1 MVTKAGILSS
11 KRTSSR
17 FSSSS
22 ADPLRRPAAVMLRL
36 FVICFFLFPLA
47 LASESDHKYQVDDRV
62 ILWVNKVGPYNNP
75 QETYN
80 YYSLPF
86 CRPTGDAAH
95 KWGGLGE
102 VLGGNELIDSQV
114 DIKFKK
120 NVEKRTICSLELDEA
135 KVKQF
140 KEAIENLYWFEFF
153 IDDLP
158 LWSFVGEVHA
168 DKNNDNKHLLFT
180 NKYFVIK
187 YNGDKIIHVNLTQE
201 SPKPLVEGRVLDMT
215 YSVKW
220 IPTNVS
226 FARRFDVYLDYPFF
240 EHQIHWFSVFNSFM
254 MVIFLTGLVSMI
266 LMRTLR
272 NDYAKYAREDDDL
285 ETLERDVSEESG
297 WKLVHG
303 DVFRPPRNLALL
315 SAVVGTGAQ
324 LAMLILLV
332 IVFAIVGTLYIG
344 RGAIVTTFIVCYA
357 FTSFISGYVSG
368 GMYSRHGGK
377 TWIKAMIL
385 TASLFPFMCFGIG
398 FILNTIAIFY
408 GSLAAIP
415 FGTMVVV
422 FVIWAFISF
431 PLALLGT
438 VIGRNWSG
446 VPNNPCRVKTIPR
459 PIPEKKWYLKPSVI
473 SLMGGLLPFG
483 SIFIEMYFVFTS
495 FWNYKVYYVYG
506 FMLLVFLILIIVTIC
521 VTIVG
526 TYFLLNAENY
536 HWQWTSFFSAAS
548 TAFYVYLYS
557 IYYYHVKTKMS
568 GFFQTSF
575 YFGYTLMLCLGL
587 GLLCGAV
594 GYLGSKSFVRRIY
607 RNIKCD

>member
-1 MVTKAGILSS
+1 MP
-11 KRTSSR
+11 
-17 FSSSS
+17 SSSS
-22 ADPLRRPAAVMLRL
+22 AV
-36 FVICFFLFPLA
+36 VVFLLLVFLLTPTF
-47 LASESDHKYQVDDRV
+47 ASDSDHKYQADEHVT
-62 ILWVNKVGPYNNP
+62 LWVNKVGPYNNP

-86 CRPTGDAAH
+86 CRPSGNNVH

-102 VLGGNELIDSQV
+102 VLGGNELIDSEIA
-114 DIKFKK
+114 IKFLK
-120 NVEKRTICSLELDEA
+120 NVDRNVICPLELDEA
-135 KVKQF
+135 KVKHF
-140 KEAIENLYWFEFF
+140 KDAIESSYWFEFF
-153 IDDLP
+153 MDDLP
-158 LWSFVGEVHA
+158 LWGFVGELHP
-168 DKNNDNKHLLFT
+168 DKNSENGKHVLYT
-180 NKYFVIK
+180 HKNIVVK
-187 YNGDKIIHVNLTQE
+187 YNKDQIIHVNLTQDN
-201 SPKPLVEGRVLDMT
+201 PRPLEAGKKMDLT
-215 YSVKW
+215 YSVQW
-220 IPTNVS
+220 IPTNVT

-240 EHQIHWFSVFNSFM
+240 EHQIHWFSIFNSFM

-285 ETLERDVSEESG
+285 ESLERDVSEESG

-303 DVFRPPRNLALL
+303 DVFRPASSLVLL

-324 LAMLILLV
+324 LALLVLLV
-332 IVFAIVGTLYIG
+332 ILMAIVGTLYVG

-357 FTSFISGYVSG
+357 LTSFVSGYVSG
-368 GMYSRHGGK
+368 GMYSRSGGK
-377 TWIKAMIL
+377 HWIKCMVL
-385 TASLFPFMCFGIG
+385 TASLFPFLCFGIG
-398 FILNTIAIFY
+398 FLLNTIAIFY

-422 FVIWAFISF
+422 FVIWGFISF

-438 VIGRNWSG
+438 VVGRNWSG
-446 VPNNPCRVKTIPR
+446 APNNPCRVKTIPR
-459 PIPEKKWYLKPSVI
+459 PIPEKKWYLTPSVV

-506 FMLLVFLILIIVTIC
+506 FMLLVFVILVIVTVC

-548 TAFYVYLYS
+548 TAVYVYLYS
-557 IYYYHVKTKMS
+557 IYYYYVKTKMS

-575 YFGYTLMLCLGL
+575 YFGYTMMFCLGL
-587 GLLCGAV
+587 GILCGAV
-594 GYLGSKSFVRRIY
+594 GYLGSNLFVRRIY

>member
-1 MVTKAGILSS
+1 MRPGGRSLPLVLSLLS
-11 KRTSSR
+11 
-17 FSSSS
+17 
-22 ADPLRRPAAVMLRL
+22 
-36 FVICFFLFPLA
+36 FLLVVVS
-47 LASESDHKYQVDDRV
+47 ASESDHKYQIEDPV

-86 CRPTGDAAH
+86 CQPVGNPAH

-102 VLGGNELIDSQV
+102 VLGGNELIDSQI
-114 DIKFKK
+114 DIKYQR
-120 NVEKRTICSLELDEA
+120 NVSKGSICPLDLDAA

-140 KEAIENLYWFEFF
+140 KDAIENSYWLEFF
-153 IDDLP
+153 MGY
-158 LWSFVGEVHA
+158 VGEVRS
-168 DKNNDNKHLLFT
+168 DKNDENKHYLFT
-180 NKYFVIK
+180 HKDIVVK
-187 YNGDKIIHVNLTQE
+187 YNGDQIIHVNLTQGG
-201 SPKPLVEGRVLDMT
+201 PKPLEAGKTLDMT
-215 YSVKW
+215 YSMKW
-220 IPTNVS
+220 IKTDIA
-226 FARRFDVYLDYPFF
+226 FARRFDVYLDHPFF
-240 EHQIHWFSVFNSFM
+240 EHQIHWFSIFNSFM

-272 NDYAKYAREDDDL
+272 KDYAKYAREDDDL
-285 ETLERDVSEESG
+285 DALERDVSEESG

-303 DVFRPPRNLALL
+303 DVFRPPQSLVLL
-315 SAVVGTGAQ
+315 SALVGTGAQ

-332 IVFAIVGTLYIG
+332 ILLAIIGMLYVG

-357 FTSFISGYVSG
+357 LTSFISGYVSG
-368 GMYSRHGGK
+368 GLYSRSGGK
-377 TWIKAMIL
+377 NWIKSMIL

-438 VIGRNWSG
+438 VVGRNWNGS
-446 VPNNPCRVKTIPR
+446 PNNPCRVKTIPR
-459 PIPEKKWYLKPSVI
+459 PIPEKKWYLTPSVI

-506 FMLLVFLILIIVTIC
+506 FMLLVFLILMIVTVC

-548 TAFYVYLYS
+548 TAVYVYLYS
-557 IYYYHVKTKMS
+557 VYYYYLKTKMS

-575 YFGYTLMLCLGL
+575 YFGYTLMFCLGL
-587 GLLCGAV
+587 GILCGAV
-594 GYLGSKSFVRRIY
+594 GYLGSTLFVRKIY

>member
-1 MVTKAGILSS
+1 MRSS
-11 KRTSSR
+11 VR
-17 FSSSS
+17 SSSS
-22 ADPLRRPAAVMLRL
+22 GSVAAALIVTIL
-36 FVICFFLFPLA
+36 FFSSPVF
-47 LASESDHKYQVDDRV
+47 ASDYDHKYQSDEKVT
-62 ILWVNKVGPYNNP
+62 LWVNKVGPYNNP

-80 YYSLPF
+80 FYSLPF
-86 CRPTGDAAH
+86 CRQDGHAQAAH

-102 VLGGNELIDSQV
+102 VLGGNELIDSQMDV
-114 DIKFKK
+114 KFRE
-120 NVEKRTICSLELDEA
+120 NVERTTVCKLNLDEPQA
-135 KVKQF
+135 LQF
-140 KEAIENLYWFEFF
+140 KQAIEDNYWFELF
-153 IDDLP
+153 IGMHC
-158 LWSFVGEVHA
+158 FVGELPS
-168 DKNNDNKHLLFT
+168 DKNSYSKPVLFT
-180 NKYFVIK
+180 HMNITIK
-187 YNGDKIIHVNLTQE
+187 YNNDQIIHVNLTQE
-201 SPKPLVEGRVLDMT
+201 NPKPLEVKKTLDMT

-220 IPTNVS
+220 TETNVT
-226 FARRFDVYLDYPFF
+226 FARRFDIYLDYHFF
-240 EHQIHWFSVFNSFM
+240 EHQIHWFSIFNSFM

-285 ETLERDVSEESG
+285 ETLERDVNEESG

-303 DVFRPPRNLALL
+303 DVFRPPRNLVLL

-324 LAMLILLV
+324 LALLILLV
-332 IVFAIVGTLYIG
+332 IVFAIIGMLYVG

-357 FTSFISGYVSG
+357 LTSFVSGYVSG
-368 GMYSRHGGK
+368 GMYSRNGGK
-377 TWIKAMIL
+377 TWIKSMIL
-385 TASLFPFMCFGIG
+385 TASLFPFLCFGIG

-438 VIGRNWSG
+438 VVGRNWSG
-446 VPNNPCRVKTIPR
+446 APNNPCRVKTIPR
-459 PIPEKKWYLKPSVI
+459 PIPMKKWYLTPSVV

-506 FMLLVFLILIIVTIC
+506 FMLLVFLILIIVTVC

-536 HWQWTSFFSAAS
+536 YWQWTSFFSAAS
-548 TAFYVYLYS
+548 TAIYVYLYS
-557 IYYYHVKTKMS
+557 IYYYYVKTKMS

-575 YFGYTLMLCLGL
+575 YFGYTAMFCLGL
-587 GLLCGAV
+587 GILCGAV
-594 GYLGSKSFVRRIY
+594 GHLGSNLFVRRIY

>member
-1 MVTKAGILSS
+1 MSLEFRSVS
-11 KRTSSR
+11 
-17 FSSSS
+17 
-22 ADPLRRPAAVMLRL
+22 
-36 FVICFFLFPLA
+36 FFLLLLLLLSPVF
-47 LASESDHKYQVDDRV
+47 ASESDHRYQQDERI

-86 CRPTGDAAH
+86 CRPSGDPTH

-102 VLGGNELIDSQV
+102 VLGGNELIDSQIE
-114 DIKFKK
+114 IKFQK
-120 NVEKRTICSLELDEA
+120 NVDKNTICQLVLNDA
-135 KVKQF
+135 NVKQF
-140 KEAIENLYWFEFF
+140 KDAIENSYWFEFF
-153 IDDLP
+153 MDDLP
-158 LWSFVGEVHA
+158 LWGFVGELHP
-168 DKNNDNKHLLFT
+168 DKNSDIGKHVLYT
-180 NKYFVIK
+180 HKKIVVK
-187 YNGDKIIHVNLTQE
+187 YNNDQIIHVNITQE
-201 SPKPLVEGRVLDMT
+201 SPKPLESGKTLDMT

-220 IPTNVS
+220 IPTNIP

-240 EHQIHWFSVFNSFM
+240 EHQIHWFSIFNSFM

-285 ETLERDVSEESG
+285 ETLERDVNEESG

-303 DVFRPPRNLALL
+303 DVFRPPRNLVLL

-324 LAMLILLV
+324 LAVLVLLV
-332 IVFAIVGTLYIG
+332 ILFAIVGMLYVG
-344 RGAIVTTFIVCYA
+344 RGSIVTAFIVCYA
-357 FTSFISGYVSG
+357 LTSFISGYVNG
-368 GMYSRHGGK
+368 GMYSRNGGK
-377 TWIKAMIL
+377 SWIKSMIL
-385 TASLFPFMCFGIG
+385 AASLFPFMCFGIG

-415 FGTMVVV
+415 FGTIVVV

-438 VIGRNWSG
+438 VVGRNWSG
-446 VPNNPCRVKTIPR
+446 APNNPCRVKTIPR
-459 PIPEKKWYLKPSVI
+459 PIPEKKWYLTPSVV

-495 FWNYKVYYVYG
+495 FWNYKVYYVFG
-506 FMLLVFLILIIVTIC
+506 FMLLVFVILVIVTVC

-548 TAFYVYLYS
+548 TAVYVYMYS
-557 IYYYHVKTKMS
+557 IYYYYVKTKMS

-575 YFGYTLMLCLGL
+575 YFGYTLMFCLGL
-587 GLLCGAV
+587 GILCGAV
-594 GYLGSKSFVRRIY
+594 GYLGSNLFVRRIY

>member
-1 MVTKAGILSS
+1 MSFE
-11 KRTSSR
+11 SR
-17 FSSSS
+17 S
-22 ADPLRRPAAVMLRL
+22 L
-36 FVICFFLFPLA
+36 FFFFLFLA
-47 LASESDHKYQVDDRV
+47 LSFASESDHKYQQDDPV
-62 ILWVNKVGPYNNP
+62 TLWVNKVGPYNNP

-86 CRPTGDAAH
+86 CHPSSSSEAAH

-102 VLGGNELIDSQV
+102 VLGGNELIDSQI
-114 DIKFKK
+114 DIKFLR
-120 NVEKRTICSLELDEA
+120 NVDKTVFCQISLDEA

-140 KEAIENLYWFEFF
+140 KGAIENNYWFE
-153 IDDLP
+153 L
-158 LWSFVGEVHA
+158 FVGYVGELHP
-168 DKNNDNKHLLFT
+168 DKNSDSGKHVLYT
-180 NKYFVIK
+180 HKNIIVK
-187 YNGDKIIHVNLTQE
+187 YNKDQIIHVNLTQDI
-201 SPKPLVEGRVLDMT
+201 PKPLEAGKHLDLT

-220 IPTNVS
+220 IPTNVT
-226 FARRFDVYLDYPFF
+226 FRHRFDVYLDYPFF
-240 EHQIHWFSVFNSFM
+240 EHQIHWFSIFNSFM

-303 DVFRPPRNLALL
+303 DVFRPPRYLVVL

-324 LAMLILLV
+324 LALLVLLV
-332 IVFAIVGTLYIG
+332 ILLAIVGMLYIG

-357 FTSFISGYVSG
+357 LTSFISGYVSG
-368 GMYSRHGGK
+368 GMYSRNGGK
-377 TWIKAMIL
+377 SWIKSMIL
-385 TASLFPFMCFGIG
+385 TASLFPFLCFGIG
-398 FILNTIAIFY
+398 FVLNTIAIFY

-415 FGTMVVV
+415 FGTIVVV

-438 VIGRNWSG
+438 VVGRNWSG
-446 VPNNPCRVKTIPR
+446 APNNPCRVKTIPR
-459 PIPEKKWYLKPSVI
+459 PIPEKKWYLTPSVV

-506 FMLLVFLILIIVTIC
+506 FMLLVFLILMIVTVC

-548 TAFYVYLYS
+548 TAVYVYLYS
-557 IYYYHVKTKMS
+557 IYYYYMKTKMS

-575 YFGYTLMLCLGL
+575 YFGYTLMFSLGL
-587 GLLCGAV
+587 GILCGAV
-594 GYLGSKSFVRRIY
+594 GFLGSKLFVRRIY

>member
-1 MVTKAGILSS
+1 MSSTVRSLSFLSFLFLSLFLSLSS
-11 KRTSSR
+11 VS
-17 FSSSS
+17 
-22 ADPLRRPAAVMLRL
+22 
-36 FVICFFLFPLA
+36 
-47 LASESDHKYQVDDRV
+47 LASDSDHKYQPDDPV
-62 ILWVNKVGPYNNP
+62 TLWVNKVGPYNNP

-86 CRPTGDAAH
+86 CRPEGNAGH

-102 VLGGNELIDSQV
+102 VLGGNELIDSQI
-114 DIKFKK
+114 DIKFDK
-120 NVEKRTICSLELDEA
+120 NVEKAVICQLKLDEA
-135 KVKQF
+135 TVKHF
-140 KEAIENLYWFEFF
+140 KDAIENNYWFEFF
-153 IDDLP
+153 VDDLP
-158 LWSFVGEVHA
+158 LWGFVGALHP
-168 DKNNDNKHLLFT
+168 DKNSDNGKHVLFT
-180 NKYFVIK
+180 HKKIVVQFNK
-187 YNGDKIIHVNLTQE
+187 DQIIHVNLTQE
-201 SPKPLVEGRVLDMT
+201 GPKPLTVGKTLDMT

-220 IPTNVS
+220 MPTNVT

-240 EHQIHWFSVFNSFM
+240 EHQIHWFSIFNSFM

-303 DVFRPPRNLALL
+303 DVFRPPRNLVLL

-324 LAMLILLV
+324 LALLVLLV
-332 IVFAIVGTLYIG
+332 ILLAIVGMLYIG
-344 RGAIVTTFIVCYA
+344 RGAIITTFIVCYA
-357 FTSFISGYVSG
+357 LTSFISGYVSG

-377 TWIKAMIL
+377 NWIKSMIL

-398 FILNTIAIFY
+398 FILNTVAIFY

-438 VIGRNWSG
+438 VVGRNWSG
-446 VPNNPCRVKTIPR
+446 APNNPCRVKTIPR
-459 PIPEKKWYLKPSVI
+459 PIPEKKWYLTPSVVSI
-473 SLMGGLLPFG
+473 MGGLLPFG

-506 FMLLVFLILIIVTIC
+506 FMLLVFVILIIVTVC

-548 TAFYVYLYS
+548 TAVYVYLYS
-557 IYYYHVKTKMS
+557 IYYYYVKTKMS

-575 YFGYTLMLCLGL
+575 YFGYTMMFCLGL
-587 GLLCGAV
+587 GILCGAV
-594 GYLGSKSFVRRIY
+594 GYLGSNLFVRRIY

>member
-1 MVTKAGILSS
+1 MSFE
-11 KRTSSR
+11 SR
-17 FSSSS
+17 S
-22 ADPLRRPAAVMLRL
+22 L
-36 FVICFFLFPLA
+36 FFFFLFLT
-47 LASESDHKYQVDDRV
+47 LSFASESDHKYQQDDPV
-62 ILWVNKVGPYNNP
+62 TLWVNKVGPYNNP

-86 CRPTGDAAH
+86 CHPSSSAEAAH

-102 VLGGNELIDSQV
+102 VLGGNELIDSQI
-114 DIKFKK
+114 DIKFLR
-120 NVEKRTICSLELDEA
+120 NVDKTVFCKISLDEA

-140 KEAIENLYWFEFF
+140 KGAIENNYWFELF
-153 IDDLP
+153 IGY
-158 LWSFVGEVHA
+158 VGELHL
-168 DKNNDNKHLLFT
+168 DKNSDSGKHVLYT
-180 NKYFVIK
+180 HKNIIVK
-187 YNGDKIIHVNLTQE
+187 YNKDQIIHVNLTQDI
-201 SPKPLVEGRVLDMT
+201 PKPLEAGKHLDLT

-220 IPTNVS
+220 IPTNVT
-226 FARRFDVYLDYPFF
+226 FRHRFDVYLDYPFF
-240 EHQIHWFSVFNSFM
+240 EHQIHWFSIFNSFM

-303 DVFRPPRNLALL
+303 DVFRPPRYLVVL

-324 LAMLILLV
+324 LALLVLLV
-332 IVFAIVGTLYIG
+332 ILLAIVGMLYIG

-357 FTSFISGYVSG
+357 LTSFISGYVSG
-368 GMYSRHGGK
+368 GMYSRNGGK
-377 TWIKAMIL
+377 SWIKSMIL
-385 TASLFPFMCFGIG
+385 TASLFPFLCFGIG
-398 FILNTIAIFY
+398 FVLNTIAIFY

-415 FGTMVVV
+415 FGTIVVV

-438 VIGRNWSG
+438 VVGRNWSG
-446 VPNNPCRVKTIPR
+446 APNNPCRVKTIPR
-459 PIPEKKWYLKPSVI
+459 PIPEKKWYLTPSVV

-506 FMLLVFLILIIVTIC
+506 FMLLVFLILMIVTVC

-548 TAFYVYLYS
+548 TAVYVYLYS
-557 IYYYHVKTKMS
+557 IYYYYMKTKMS

-575 YFGYTLMLCLGL
+575 YFGYTLMFSLGL
-587 GLLCGAV
+587 GILCGAV
-594 GYLGSKSFVRRIY
+594 GFLGSKLFVRRIY

>member
-1 MVTKAGILSS
+1 MVERFKIRPSPSMSTSINVRSLSFS
-11 KRTSSR
+11 AFFVVFLF
-17 FSSSS
+17 FSS
-22 ADPLRRPAAVMLRL
+22 V
-36 FVICFFLFPLA
+36 F
-47 LASESDHKYQVDDRV
+47 ASESDHKYQPEDPVT
-62 ILWVNKVGPYNNP
+62 LWVNKVGPYNNP

-80 YYSLPF
+80 YFSLPF
-86 CRPTGDAAH
+86 CHASGNLAH

-102 VLGGNELIDSQV
+102 VLGGNELIDSQIE
-114 DIKFKK
+114 IKFQK
-120 NVEKRTICSLELDEA
+120 NVDKTAICQMALDET
-135 KVKQF
+135 KVKQL
-140 KEAIENLYWFEFF
+140 KDAIENSYWFELFM
-153 IDDLP
+153 DDLP
-158 LWSFVGEVHA
+158 LWGFVGELHP
-168 DKNNDNKHLLFT
+168 DKNSDNGKHVLYT
-180 NKYFVIK
+180 HKNIIVK
-187 YNGDKIIHVNLTQE
+187 YNKDQIIHVNLTQE
-201 SPKPLVEGRVLDMT
+201 SPKPLDALRTLDMT

-220 IPTNVS
+220 VPTNIT

-240 EHQIHWFSVFNSFM
+240 EHQIHWFSIFNSFM

-303 DVFRPPRNLALL
+303 DVFRPPRNLFVL

-324 LAMLILLV
+324 LALLVLLV
-332 IVFAIVGTLYIG
+332 ILLAIIGMLYVG

-357 FTSFISGYVSG
+357 LTSFISGYVSG
-368 GMYSRHGGK
+368 GMYSRNGGK
-377 TWIKAMIL
+377 NWIKSMIL

-398 FILNTIAIFY
+398 FILNTVAIFY

-438 VIGRNWSG
+438 VVGRNWSG
-446 VPNNPCRVKTIPR
+446 SPNNPCRVKTIPR
-459 PIPEKKWYLKPSVI
+459 PIPEKKWYLTPSVV

-506 FMLLVFLILIIVTIC
+506 FMLLVFLILIIVTVC

-548 TAFYVYLYS
+548 TAVYVYLYS
-557 IYYYHVKTKMS
+557 IYYYYVKTKMS

-575 YFGYTLMLCLGL
+575 YFGYTLMFCLGL
-587 GLLCGAV
+587 GILCGAV
-594 GYLGSKSFVRRIY
+594 GYLGSNLFVRRIY

>member
-1 MVTKAGILSS
+1 MP
-11 KRTSSR
+11 
-17 FSSSS
+17 SSSS
-22 ADPLRRPAAVMLRL
+22 AAVL
-36 FVICFFLFPLA
+36 VFLLLVSLLTPTF
-47 LASESDHKYQVDDRV
+47 ASDSDHKYQAEEQVT
-62 ILWVNKVGPYNNP
+62 LWVNKVGPYNNP

-86 CRPTGDAAH
+86 CRPSGNNVH

-102 VLGGNELIDSQV
+102 VLGGNELIDSEIA
-114 DIKFKK
+114 IKFMK
-120 NVEKRTICSLELDEA
+120 NVERSVICPLELDEA
-135 KVKQF
+135 KVKHF
-140 KEAIENLYWFEFF
+140 KDAIESSYWFEFF
-153 IDDLP
+153 MG
-158 LWSFVGEVHA
+158 FVGELHP
-168 DKNNDNKHLLFT
+168 DKNSENGKHVLYT
-180 NKYFVIK
+180 HKNIVVK
-187 YNGDKIIHVNLTQE
+187 YNKDQIIHVNLTQDN
-201 SPKPLVEGRVLDMT
+201 PRPLEAGKKMDLT
-215 YSVKW
+215 YSVQW
-220 IPTNVS
+220 IPTNVT

-240 EHQIHWFSVFNSFM
+240 EHQIHWFSIFNSFM

-285 ETLERDVSEESG
+285 ESLERDVSEESG

-303 DVFRPPRNLALL
+303 DVFRPASSLVLL

-324 LAMLILLV
+324 LALLVLLV
-332 IVFAIVGTLYIG
+332 ILMAIVGTLYVG

-357 FTSFISGYVSG
+357 LTSFVSGYVSG
-368 GMYSRHGGK
+368 GMYSRSGGK
-377 TWIKAMIL
+377 HWIKCMVL
-385 TASLFPFMCFGIG
+385 TASLFPFLCFGIG
-398 FILNTIAIFY
+398 FLLNTIAIFY

-422 FVIWAFISF
+422 FVIWGFISF

-438 VIGRNWSG
+438 VVGRNWSG
-446 VPNNPCRVKTIPR
+446 APNNPCRVKTIPR
-459 PIPEKKWYLKPSVI
+459 PIPEKKWYLTPSVV

-506 FMLLVFLILIIVTIC
+506 FMLLVFVILVIVTVC

-548 TAFYVYLYS
+548 TAVYVYLYS
-557 IYYYHVKTKMS
+557 IYYYYVKTKMS

-575 YFGYTLMLCLGL
+575 YFGYTMMFCLGL
-587 GLLCGAV
+587 GILCGAV
-594 GYLGSKSFVRRIY
+594 GYLGSNLFVRRIY

>member
-1 MVTKAGILSS
+1 YQDDEAVT
-11 KRTSSR
+11 
-17 FSSSS
+17 
-22 ADPLRRPAAVMLRL
+22 
-36 FVICFFLFPLA
+36 
-47 LASESDHKYQVDDRV
+47 
-62 ILWVNKVGPYNNP
+62 LWVNKVGPYNNP

-80 YYSLPF
+80 YYTLPF
-86 CRPTGDAAH
+86 CHPSGNAAH
-95 KWGGLGE
+95 RWAGLGE
-102 VLGGNELIDSQV
+102 VLGGNELIDSQI

-120 NVEKRTICSLELDEA
+120 DVEKKSLCEIELDAE

-140 KEAIENLYWFEFF
+140 KDAIDNSYWFEFF

-158 LWSFVGEVHA
+158 LWGFVGEVITDRGH
-168 DKNNDNKHLLFT
+168 DYKHVIWTHKNFLVH
-180 NKYFVIK
+180 
-187 YNGDKIIHVNLTQE
+187 YNGNQIIHVNLTQE
-201 SPKPLVEGRVLDMT
+201 NPKTLEEGRVLDMT

-220 IPTNVS
+220 VRTDTTY
-226 FARRFDVYLDYPFF
+226 ARRFDVYLDYPFF

-285 ETLERDVSEESG
+285 ETLERDVNEESG

-303 DVFRPPRNLALL
+303 DVFRSPTNLALL
-315 SAVVGTGAQ
+315 SAVIGTGSQ
-324 LAMLILLV
+324 LATLVLLV
-332 IVFAIVGTLYIG
+332 IITAMVGMLYIG
-344 RGAIVTTFIVCYA
+344 RGAIITTFIVCYA
-357 FTSFISGYVSG
+357 FTSFIAGYVSG
-368 GMYSRHGGK
+368 GMYARNGGK
-377 TWIKAMIL
+377 KWIPATIL

-415 FGTMVVV
+415 FGTMVIV
-422 FVIWAFISF
+422 FVIWAFVSF

-438 VIGRNWSG
+438 VIGRNWKG
-446 VPNNPCRVKTIPR
+446 MPNNPCRVKTIPR

-473 SLMGGLLPFG
+473 SIMGGLLPFG

-506 FMLLVFLILIIVTIC
+506 FMLLVFVILIVVTVC

-548 TAFYVYLYS
+548 TALYVLFYSV
-557 IYYYHVKTKMS
+557 YYYHVKTKMS

-575 YFGYTLMLCLGL
+575 YFGYTLMFCLGL
-587 GLLCGAV
+587 GILCGAV
-594 GYLGSKSFVRRIY
+594 GYLGSDLFVKRIY
-607 RNIKCD
+607 RNIKLD

>member
-1 MVTKAGILSS
+1 MFCFPQRYQPEEQVT
-11 KRTSSR
+11 
-17 FSSSS
+17 
-22 ADPLRRPAAVMLRL
+22 
-36 FVICFFLFPLA
+36 
-47 LASESDHKYQVDDRV
+47 
-62 ILWVNKVGPYNNP
+62 LWVNKVGPYNNP

-86 CRPTGDAAH
+86 CHASTNPSH

-102 VLGGNELIDSQV
+102 VLGGNELIDSQIK
-114 DIKFKK
+114 IKFKK
-120 NVEKRTICSLELDEA
+120 NVERSSICDLELDSA

-140 KEAIENLYWFEFF
+140 KDAIENTYWFEFF
-153 IDDLP
+153 VG
-158 LWSFVGEVHA
+158 FVGE
-168 DKNNDNKHLLFT
+168 KSNDNKPLLFT
-180 NKYFVIK
+180 HKNVVVQ
-187 YNGDKIIHVNLTQE
+187 YNGDQIIHVNLTQD
-201 SPKPLVEGRVLDMT
+201 SPKALDVGKTLDLT

-220 IPTNVS
+220 VPTNVT

-240 EHQIHWFSVFNSFM
+240 EHQIHWFSIFNSFM

-285 ETLERDVSEESG
+285 ESLERDVSEESG

-303 DVFRPPRNLALL
+303 DVFRPPRNLVLL
-315 SAVVGTGAQ
+315 SALVGTGSQ
-324 LAMLILLV
+324 LAALILLV
-332 IVFAIVGTLYIG
+332 ILLAIIGMLYIG

-357 FTSFISGYVSG
+357 LTSFISGYGSG
-368 GMYSRHGGK
+368 GLYSRNGGK
-377 TWIKAMIL
+377 NWIKSMIL
-385 TASLFPFMCFGIG
+385 MASLFPFMCFGIG

-438 VIGRNWSG
+438 VVGRNWSG
-446 VPNNPCRVKTIPR
+446 SPNNPCRVKTIPR
-459 PIPEKKWYLKPSVI
+459 PIPEKKWYLTPSVV
-473 SLMGGLLPFG
+473 SMMGGLLPFG

-506 FMLLVFLILIIVTIC
+506 FMLLVFLILIIVTVC

-548 TAFYVYLYS
+548 TAVYVYLYS

-575 YFGYTLMLCLGL
+575 YFGYTLMFCLGL
-587 GLLCGAV
+587 GILCEEDEKMPYLLVVLKPFGAYDL
-594 GYLGSKSFVRRIY
+594 YLRDVLNSQVNEVHCK
-607 RNIKCD
+607 

>member
-1 MVTKAGILSS
+1 MFF
-11 KRTSSR
+11 R
-17 FSSSS
+17 FSVLLLLS
-22 ADPLRRPAAVMLRL
+22 L
-36 FVICFFLFPLA
+36 FLYPA
-47 LASESDHKYQVDDRV
+47 LASESDHKYQQDEPVF
-62 ILWVNKVGPYNNP
+62 LWVNKVGPYNNP

-86 CRPTGDAAH
+86 CRPPGNAAH

-102 VLGGNELIDSQV
+102 VLGGNELIDSQIE
-114 DIKFKK
+114 IKFLG
-120 NVEKRTICSLELDEA
+120 NVDRTTFCRLDLDEA

-140 KEAIENLYWFEFF
+140 KDAIENNYWFEFF
-153 IDDLP
+153 MDDLP
-158 LWSFVGEVHA
+158 LWGYVGELHP
-168 DKNNDNKHLLFT
+168 DKNSDNGKHVLYT
-180 NKYFVIK
+180 HKNIIVK
-187 YNGDKIIHVNLTQE
+187 YNKDQIIHVNLTHDN
-201 SPKPLVEGRVLDMT
+201 PKPLEAGRPLDMT

-220 IPTNVS
+220 ISTNIT
-226 FARRFDVYLDYPFF
+226 FGRRFDVYLDYPFF
-240 EHQIHWFSVFNSFM
+240 EHQIHWFSIFNSFM

-303 DVFRPPRNLALL
+303 DVFRPPRSLVLH

-324 LAMLILLV
+324 LALLVLLV
-332 IVFAIVGTLYIG
+332 ILLAIVGMLYVG

-357 FTSFISGYVSG
+357 LTSFISGYVSG
-368 GMYSRHGGK
+368 GMYSRNGGK
-377 TWIKAMIL
+377 SWIKSMIL
-385 TASLFPFMCFGIG
+385 TASLFPFLCFGIG
-398 FILNTIAIFY
+398 FILNTVAIFY

-438 VIGRNWSG
+438 VVGRNWSG
-446 VPNNPCRVKTIPR
+446 APNNPCRVKTIPR
-459 PIPEKKWYLKPSVI
+459 PIPEKKWYLTPSVV

-506 FMLLVFLILIIVTIC
+506 FMLLVFVILVIVTVC

-548 TAFYVYLYS
+548 TAVYVYLYS
-557 IYYYHVKTKMS
+557 IYYYYVKTKMS

-575 YFGYTLMLCLGL
+575 YFGYTLMFCLGL
-587 GLLCGAV
+587 GILCGAV
-594 GYLGSKSFVRRIY
+594 GYLGSNLFVRRIY